1 MNKKII
7 ALAAMLFAI
16 NFSSSQ
22 TIETSTFGKGLLNL
36 KAKDSSWTMKLGA
49 RFQVLSSSSWDYSD
63 QKLSDQTTSTL
74 IRRSR
79 LKFDGYAFSPKLVY
93 KLEIG
98 LSNRDIS
105 GGSKYTGNTPRY
117 VMDAVLKWKFYE
129 NFVLWFGQTKLPGN
143 RERVISS
150 ANLQFVD
157 RSILNSR
164 FNIDRDIGLQLHHK
178 TAIGNSLVMKEIVSI
193 SQGEGRNVTTG
204 NQGGY
209 QYTGR
214 LEVFPFG
221 EFDKK
226 EDYMGSDLLRTQT
239 PKLSLAVTYDYNQDA
254 VRTRSN
260 MGSYMENDLGLY
272 QTNISTIF
280 ADFMFKYKGLSIMGE
295 YAKRNADDPIAKNS
309 DGTETGDIVL
319 IGKGYNIQSG
329 YLLKNNWE
337 FSGRYSNNEFEEIT
351 DADRMNSYTLGISK
365 YFVGHKLKLQTDF
378 SYLNSESNDSVLAR
392 LQVEIHF

>member
-7 ALAAMLFAI
+7 AIALMLFAI
-16 NFSSSQ
+16 HFSSSQ

-63 QKLSDQTTSTL
+63 QKLSDQTTNTL